1 MATPTDR
8 PSTDRPSTERI
19 DRVLVDRGLAP
30 SRERAQALVL
40 AGLVVVDERR
50 VDKPGTRVRT
60 DAAIRLKG
68 DDNPYVSRGGLKL
81 AGALDALGADPV
93 GRVVLDVGA
102 STGGFTDCVL
112 QRGAALVYAVDV
124 GHGQLAWKLQQ
135 DPRVVAVERTNA
147 RTWDGALPGGGHLRD
162 RPPDW
167 IVVDASF
174 ISLRLLLPNLR
185 ALAPAAEVV
194 ALVKPQFEVGRENV
208 GKGGVVRDDALRAAA
223 VADVVEAAAALG
235 WRCVATADSPVPGPR
250 GNREIF
256 VRLVPAD
263 RLVRDS

>member
-1 MATPTDR
+1 MARPTER
-8 PSTDRPSTERI
+8 SERI
-19 DRVLVDRGLAP
+19 DRLLVDRGLAP

-40 AGLVVVDERR
+40 AGLVVVDDRR
-50 VDKPGTRVRT
+50 VDKPGARVPV
-60 DAAIRLKG
+60 AAAVRLKG

-81 AGALDALGADPV
+81 AGALEPLGVDPA

-112 QRGAALVYAVDV
+112 QRGAALVYALDV

-147 RTWDGALPGGGHLRD
+147 RTWDGALPGGGHLRE
-162 RPPDW
+162 RPPDL
-167 IVVDASF
+167 VVIDASF

-194 ALVKPQFEVGRENV
+194 ALVKPQFEVGRGQV
-208 GKGGVVRDDALRAAA
+208 GKGGVVRDDGLRAAA
-223 VADVVEAAAALG
+223 VADVVAAAAGLG
-235 WRCVATADSPVPGPR
+235 WRCLAVVDSPLPGPR
-250 GNREIF
+250 GNREVF
-256 VRLVPAD
+256 VRLAPLPGTPRAD
-263 RLVRDS
+263 